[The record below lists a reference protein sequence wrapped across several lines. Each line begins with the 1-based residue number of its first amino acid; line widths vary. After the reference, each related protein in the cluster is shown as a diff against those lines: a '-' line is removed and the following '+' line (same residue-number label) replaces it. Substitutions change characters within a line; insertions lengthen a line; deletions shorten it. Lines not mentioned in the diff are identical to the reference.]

1 MHGYWLQKYSQQ
13 HEPHLFCAV
22 YFDRAASAG
31 GVVAVRPM
39 TPEEQNEMIKN
50 LQAMS
55 EMLTLLDR
63 LIALDDVLVAEP
75 IQHTR
80 WAMAKLAK
88 RNWRLTF

>member
-1 MHGYWLQKYSQQ
+1 
-13 HEPHLFCAV
+13 
-22 YFDRAASAG
+22 
-31 GVVAVRPM
+31 M
-39 TPEEQNEMIKN
+39 TPEQQNEMMTN

-63 LIALDDVLVAEP
+63 LTTLDDVLMAEP

-88 RNWRLTF
+88 RNWRLSY

>member
-1 MHGYWLQKYSQQ
+1 
-13 HEPHLFCAV
+13 
-22 YFDRAASAG
+22 
-31 GVVAVRPM
+31 M
-39 TPEEQNEMIKN
+39 TPEQQNEMMTN

-63 LIALDDVLVAEP
+63 MTALDDVLMDEP

-88 RNWRLTF
+88 RNWRLS

>member
-1 MHGYWLQKYSQQ
+1 
-13 HEPHLFCAV
+13 
-22 YFDRAASAG
+22 
-31 GVVAVRPM
+31 M
-39 TPEEQNEMIKN
+39 TPEEQNEMMTN

-63 LIALDDVLVAEP
+63 LTALDDVLLDEP

-88 RNWRLTF
+88 RNWRLGF

>member
-1 MHGYWLQKYSQQ
+1 
-13 HEPHLFCAV
+13 
-22 YFDRAASAG
+22 
-31 GVVAVRPM
+31 M
-39 TPEEQNEMIKN
+39 TPEEQNEMMTN

-63 LIALDDVLVAEP
+63 MKALDDVLMDEP

-88 RNWRLTF
+88 RNWRLGF

>member
-1 MHGYWLQKYSQQ
+1 
-13 HEPHLFCAV
+13 
-22 YFDRAASAG
+22 
-31 GVVAVRPM
+31 M
-39 TPEEQNEMIKN
+39 TPEEQNEMMTN

-63 LIALDDVLVAEP
+63 LTALDDVLMAEP

-88 RNWRLTF
+88 RNWRLSY